1 MAEPTDPEI
10 DAIKVVLSALSPLS
24 EKARASVLDYVTRR
38 LDLTA
43 RLTSVEVSARADALP
58 ATAVGSAIAPD
69 ASVPHIKQFKQ
80 GKNPRSANEMAAV
93 VAYYL
98 ANVAA
103 PGQRKGTVNQADV
116 ETYFK
121 IASFPL
127 PKQLRVT
134 LGNAKNA
141 GYFDLA
147 GEGEYRLNAVGHNL
161 VAHGMPRGKAKVGAT
176 GPRKAKRGSGRSQ
189 ATKKTRRR
197 R

>member
-1 MAEPTDPEI
+1 MTEPVDPEI
-10 DAIKVVLSALSPLS
+10 DAIKAVLSALSPLS

-38 LDLTA
+38 LDLPA
-43 RLTSVEVSARADALP
+43 RLAPVEVAARADALP
-58 ATAVGSAIAPD
+58 TGAPTSTPVSD

-80 GKNPRSANEMAAV
+80 EKNPRSANEMAAV

-103 PGQRKGTVNQADV
+103 AAQRKATVNQADI

-127 PKQLRVT
+127 PRTLRVT
-134 LGNAKNA
+134 LPNAKNA

-147 GEGEYRLNAVGHNL
+147 GEGQYRLNAVGHNL
-161 VAHGMPRGKAKVGAT
+161 VAHGMPRGKAKAGAIA
-176 GPRKAKRGSGRSQ
+176 PRKAKRRRATGRV
-189 ATKKTRRR
+189 TKKARPGR
-197 R
+197 